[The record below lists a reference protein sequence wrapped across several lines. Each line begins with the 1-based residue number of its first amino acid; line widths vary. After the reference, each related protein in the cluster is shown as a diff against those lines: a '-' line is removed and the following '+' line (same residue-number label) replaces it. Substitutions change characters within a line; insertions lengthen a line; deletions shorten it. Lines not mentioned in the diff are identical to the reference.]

1 MCRIGPLRHSLVS
14 ATIIRSLDHA
24 RTLARA
30 RRCVSECAQR
40 LTAQQ
45 KRVIRLRV
53 SGGYAGDAERL
64 LQTFEDSQ
72 LAAIHHFAW
81 LEKRRRG

>member
-1 MCRIGPLRHSLVS
+1 MS
-14 ATIIRSLDHA
+14 AIIRSLDHA

-30 RRCVSECAQR
+30 RRCLSQCAQR
-40 LTAQQ
+40 LSAQQ
-45 KRVIRLRV
+45 KRVMRLRV
-53 SGGYAGDAERL
+53 CGDDVFDAERL

-72 LAAIHHFAW
+72 LAAIEHLAW